1 MVVFSIGAHIL
12 DTLLIKS
19 VGVAAD
25 VALTVV
31 SWGTRSLLST
41 VWTQPLSEE
50 QQLRIEVLKLK
61 DELKSLESILENTVD
76 HQGDE
81 YILI

>member
-1 MVVFSIGAHIL
+1 MVVFSIGAQIL

-50 QQLRIEVLKLK
+50 QQLRIEVLKLN
-61 DELKSLESILENTVD
+61 DELKSLESILENTID

>member
-1 MVVFSIGAHIL
+1 MVVFSIGAQIL

-19 VGVAAD
+19 VGIAAD
-25 VALTVV
+25 VTLTVV

-41 VWTQPLSEE
+41 IWKQPLSEE
-50 QQLRIEVLKLK
+50 QKLRIEVLRLK
-61 DELKSLESILENTVD
+61 TELKSLESMLENTID